1 MEKEQLAA
9 FADSPRPSFPPFLF
23 RISDA
28 FPGQRWE
35 GRPGRLMGAGRERE
49 GRGGSRGEKRGEGE
63 RERGTSRVM
72 GEGLCRSQRAA
83 FGIQWEQDRVQGQC
97 SEAPYCSYDIDRGT

>member
-49 GRGGSRGEKRGEGE
+49 GRGGSRGGEGGGGGT
-63 RERGTSRVM
+63 REGHLQGDGGGAVRKPKGSLWHPVGTGPSP
-72 GEGLCRSQRAA
+72 RA
-83 FGIQWEQDRVQGQC
+83 VL
-97 SEAPYCSYDIDRGT
+97 